1 MDRVGFQNSVT
12 GPDLG
17 LLCGSLA
24 LVDEAAEYRPAPY
37 PLPGEVRGRVIGL
50 GRAELAA
57 AMGSPSVVMALV
69 LSQDRPQVPFAE
81 DQHPAGDLR
90 PGGEHQP
97 FGISVGRRRRL
108 HPIQMIGTGVS
119 G

>member
-1 MDRVGFQNSVT
+1 MGFQNSVT

-17 LLCGSLA
+17 LLCGSLV

-37 PLPGEVRGRVIGL
+37 LLPGEVRGRVIGL

-81 DQHPAGDLR
+81 DQHPVGDLGSDGLR
-90 PGGEHQP
+90 GVFVKYPEEIRGAYVDLP
-97 FGISVGRRRRL
+97 CDLFRL
-108 HPIQMIGTGVS
+108 ALR
-119 G
+119 